1 MALSILLIMIVGVG
15 AFVVVPADVGRCG
28 RLARIATIGGPV
40 LTLFSLSAACAQTGG
55 PELDVE
61 IGMPVAEFVAQ
72 DAARRM
78 GIDLAVDDSD
88 FWGTDDPVTLN
99 VHLPNGIVRIELEN
113 RHLGMFVSSSFYSMN
128 GSRDEVSRI
137 RSLYAPVLGG
147 SVSVVE
153 DLDDVVTLCH
163 ELADRLGPD
172 FSLDAERSADLRDLP
187 SWIEQESL
195 NACVYRGPG
204 RSVSIGLRRTEGGDR
219 YFSRFNLSED
229 IDQEIGLGPVL

>member
-1 MALSILLIMIVGVG
+1 M
-15 AFVVVPADVGRCG
+15 
-28 RLARIATIGGPV
+28 
-40 LTLFSLSAACAQTGG
+40 LFSLSAACAQSGG
-55 PELDVE
+55 PELNVE

-99 VHLPNGIVRIELEN
+99 VRLPKGIFRIELEN
-113 RHLGMFVSSSFYSMN
+113 RHLGMFVSSSLYSMS

-147 SVSVVE
+147 SVSIVE
-153 DLDDVVTLCH
+153 DLDDVVAMCQ

-172 FSLDAERSADLRDLP
+172 FRLDAERSADLGDLS
-187 SWIEQESL
+187 SWVEQESL

-204 RSVSIGLRRTEGGDR
+204 RSASIGLRRQGGGDR
-219 YFSRFNLSED
+219 YFSRFNLGED
-229 IDQEIGLGPVL
+229 IARR